1 MAKTYIIVDGQWV
14 EGEPVVGEKFK
25 KVDDKGGELISFYSL
40 PEDATPEV
48 NTRLTRIKFK
58 QRMTAAERIAVRAA
72 ADVNPIIFD
81 FLDLVSDATYID
93 LSLPETIAGVSYLE
107 SESHLAVGRADEIL
121 LTPVTQDEAYNV

>member
-25 KVDDKGGELISFYSL
+25 KVDDNGGELISFYSL
-40 PEDATPEV
+40 PPEPV
-48 NTRLTRIKFK
+48 INTKLTRIKFK

-107 SESHLAVGRADEIL
+107 SESHLTVGRADEIL
-121 LTPVTQDEAYNV
+121 LTPVTPNEAYN